1 MEGYKVINITFTDEI
16 EIITSTEHLYQW
28 DVGQVLEIDGLNVGT
43 PIIHFGVKGDSVGYG
58 VQSQIVD
65 GKLRCGIPDSVLQS
79 GKQIIAYIYVSAGAS
94 KYTDRVILIPVV
106 ERNKPNNYRTVNMD
120 EVTETQSFF
129 DSMVDRLS
137 RLEKRVPISFWSGT
151 QEEYNALPVKE
162 NNCLYIV
169 TDDDLTAT
177 IINLEHLKVD
187 VKGVGRVRLLD
198 WCDNNVRE
206 GLQIVRLTEAVG
218 DTPISYVL
226 GHYTCNA
233 DGSERSLVLVGD
245 GVTFTNTYST
255 TSGWRGWQ
263 KYRRYD
269 EPIKGSVNLSF
280 NASYGNDFT
289 GKLNYVVSNG
299 FVQIYATVS
308 GLPMYGKGQIVNNS
322 KLPSA
327 IRPSSDKFVMGAP
340 SSDVGGGQ
348 NIEQGYLK
356 VTSSG
361 GMWLNFAQLT
371 DDSDIVGTKTWI
383 FSATYPLSD

>member
-129 DSMVDRLS
+129 DSMVDRLTDI
-137 RLEKRVPISFWSGT
+137 EKRVPISFWTGT
-151 QEEYNALPVKE
+151 KEQYNALAIKK

-187 VKGVGRVRLLD
+187 VKGVGSVRLLD

-269 EPIKGSVNLSF
+269 EPIKGSVNLT
-280 NASYGNDFT
+280 N
-289 GKLNYVVSNG
+289 KSNG
-299 FVQIYATVS
+299 NKFGTLRYIQSDGWVKMYATISYANDVGEVSSAVVLSQNLRPSTQMKIMGCNNYDGGTMILFINTDGSIRVIRNGGATTAGLSGTVS
-308 GLPMYGKGQIVNNS
+308 GC
-322 KLPSA
+322 
-327 IRPSSDKFVMGAP
+327 
-340 SSDVGGGQ
+340 
-348 NIEQGYLK
+348 
-356 VTSSG
+356 
-361 GMWLNFAQLT
+361 
-371 DDSDIVGTKTWI
+371 
-383 FSATYPLSD
+383 YPV